1 MISLQSLL
9 ADHTHNLTIP
19 GRDGKIHIHRDSHGV
34 AHIKG
39 TTSRDCYFAQ
49 GICIA
54 QDRLFQL
61 HYQRSLA
68 KGQGAALLGKGLL
81 RRDKQNRTIGYHRA
95 AIREWKE
102 QTKEAKVI
110 LIAYSEGI
118 SYIINK
124 QIENNTLPYEFH
136 ILGIKRIDN
145 WHPIDSLAVI
155 KMVADSFKWIQKL
168 QHQKVLNKLGEK
180 GLKAFFPNYPRGTTV
195 ITSDTG
201 WTLDQN
207 EHYYDHESDNMYN
220 IGYQGAINGGS
231 NCWVVSGKRTKTG
244 KPLVCGDP
252 HLGITMPG
260 MWYMVTMECEEFKV
274 AGPCNPCYPGP
285 VFYGTANDNVAW
297 TMTHAQ
303 GDRND
308 LYVEK
313 VRQRPNQV
321 PEVLFKDTWLKM
333 EVIEETIEVAGVVV
347 GIDGAIKTV
356 NNNNIAPKMIE
367 KSYVQHKIY
376 ISPHHG
382 AIIEGDPEKDSLVMA
397 NKWNLANCPSHDMH
411 ALHLMHHAK
420 TYNDLKKGIRALD
433 SISGNYCFA
442 DGVEG
447 NIGYQ
452 YSGLIP
458 KRPCYLLPVAGWD
471 GKYEW
476 DGNVPKN
483 ELPIVHN
490 PDSGVVFSANNRHS
504 DHSFPHYLSFYGF
517 RHRAERLNS
526 YFKARSNKQ
535 DFTFQDMEDLQNDSI
550 SEYAKEFILLM
561 KKNMR
566 IEENY
571 YNNNKTKKKKN
582 ENNNIMLSTKA
593 EKLYYILS
601 NWDCDM
607 KANANEPTIFH
618 NVLGKLCRDTVI
630 PYFKQV
636 FKGNQIWSTQRLQ
649 LIDGMGR
656 GKSSPILPSGKTWK
670 ELLFAA
676 FEVAAEK
683 YDEKKTWGD
692 IHRIKWGHSLGR
704 FKGYEPVFNLTSGKH
719 MPVSGSSFTLH
730 CTHGSFGGV
739 GLAGVTYRQI
749 HSLTKPQ
756 TSYASVYPGNSG
768 QPSSPFYSNNLNRWR
783 NAKTHKLYLN
793 WDEIVEHSIS
803 QMEVNGANS
812 KL

>member
-1 MISLQSLL
+1 MISPQSLL

-19 GRDGKIHIHRDSHGV
+19 GRDGKIHIHRDSHYGV

-39 TTSRDCYFAQ
+39 TTPRDCYFAQ
-49 GICIA
+49 GIYIA

-81 RRDKQNRTIGYHRA
+81 RRDKQNRTLGYHRA

-260 MWYMVTMECEEFKV
+260 MWYMVTMECEGFKV

-321 PEVLFKDTWLKM
+321 PELLFKDTWLKM
-333 EVIEETIEVAGVVV
+333 EVLEETIEVAGVVV

-356 NNNNIAPKMIE
+356 NNKDIAPKMIE

-376 ISPHHG
+376 ISPHHF
-382 AIIEGDPEKDSLVMA
+382 
-397 NKWNLANCPSHDMH
+397 C
-411 ALHLMHHAK
+411 
-420 TYNDLKKGIRALD
+420 
-433 SISGNYCFA
+433 
-442 DGVEG
+442 
-447 NIGYQ
+447 
-452 YSGLIP
+452 
-458 KRPCYLLPVAGWD
+458 
-471 GKYEW
+471 
-476 DGNVPKN
+476 
-483 ELPIVHN
+483 
-490 PDSGVVFSANNRHS
+490 NN
-504 DHSFPHYLSFYGF
+504 
-517 RHRAERLNS
+517 
-526 YFKARSNKQ
+526 
-535 DFTFQDMEDLQNDSI
+535 
-550 SEYAKEFILLM
+550 
-561 KKNMR
+561 
-566 IEENY
+566 
-571 YNNNKTKKKKN
+571 
-582 ENNNIMLSTKA
+582 
-593 EKLYYILS
+593 
-601 NWDCDM
+601 
-607 KANANEPTIFH
+607 
-618 NVLGKLCRDTVI
+618 
-630 PYFKQV
+630 
-636 FKGNQIWSTQRLQ
+636 
-649 LIDGMGR
+649 
-656 GKSSPILPSGKTWK
+656 
-670 ELLFAA
+670 
-676 FEVAAEK
+676 
-683 YDEKKTWGD
+683 
-692 IHRIKWGHSLGR
+692 
-704 FKGYEPVFNLTSGKH
+704 
-719 MPVSGSSFTLH
+719 
-730 CTHGSFGGV
+730 
-739 GLAGVTYRQI
+739 
-749 HSLTKPQ
+749 
-756 TSYASVYPGNSG
+756 
-768 QPSSPFYSNNLNRWR
+768 
-783 NAKTHKLYLN
+783 
-793 WDEIVEHSIS
+793 
-803 QMEVNGANS
+803 
-812 KL
+812 